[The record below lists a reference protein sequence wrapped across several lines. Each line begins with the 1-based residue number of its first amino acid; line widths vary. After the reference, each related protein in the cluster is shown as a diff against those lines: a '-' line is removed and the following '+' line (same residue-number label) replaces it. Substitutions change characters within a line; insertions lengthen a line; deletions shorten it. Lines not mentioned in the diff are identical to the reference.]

1 MRGAQFACG
10 LFGRVVDVG
19 FVFVGGGDLEFAVED
34 RDEIRGKADT
44 DKDSAELF
52 FGSEGTNDGFAEL
65 KAMRLRVITA
75 GEELLHGFMQVG
87 AGLVKRIVAGV
98 FASEAAKVGA
108 VGDAI
113 HLGEEKPGGDAGS
126 WLVRVLDGDD
136 WGMQVCLYILKKQI
150 PRGKEPGL
158 GLCRGLEVGFDGADV
173 GLQELAAVDL
183 AGLDLCRAACV
194 DEVGIGD
201 AEKREEGAQVR
212 FDEVER
218 GHRGAGIVDAA
229 GGNEKRRTL
238 ALKEAFGTAVD
249 IGEGFA
255 SACDLVDPEL
265 ERGGNA
271 EVVHGNPDHIVVGL
285 LELRNQ

>member
-150 PRGKEPGL
+150 PRGKEPPGNDRA
-158 GLCRGLEVGFDGADV
+158 GVMPRVGGGIRWRGCGA
-173 GLQELAAVDL
+173 A
-183 AGLDLCRAACV
+183 
-194 DEVGIGD
+194 GIG
-201 AEKREEGAQVR
+201 
-212 FDEVER
+212 R
-218 GHRGAGIVDAA
+218 GRPGRLGSVPC
-229 GGNEKRRTL
+229 R
-238 ALKEAFGTAVD
+238 
-249 IGEGFA
+249 
-255 SACDLVDPEL
+255 
-265 ERGGNA
+265 
-271 EVVHGNPDHIVVGL
+271 
-285 LELRNQ
+285 LR